1 MTGAPVILD
10 ADGLDAL
17 TEQPPPDRLRALLA
31 EAWERKSDVLVP
43 ALVCA
48 ECCRGAGRT
57 RAVESSLAGHRE
69 TRAARPAVRVVPTD
83 FDLARR
89 VGSVLHGVG
98 ADTKDIVDAH
108 SVAVASLHGRAVVG
122 ADGAVGGQVSVP
134 AATSGEEA
142 RMNERTMPGGSGDER
157 SLLDGWLDYYRATL
171 LAKCEGLTGDQLVAR
186 SCEPSPMSLIGLVR
200 HMTEMERMY
209 GHRLADWG
217 TGLLYCTD
225 EDEDADFAAVTAA
238 GAAEDLETFSAHC
251 ARTGKSWRRAN
262 SATPSAKRIRIRC
275 AGSTCI

>member
-1 MTGAPVILD
+1 MTGAPLILD

-57 RAVESSLAGHRE
+57 RAVESSLARHRE

-98 ADTKDIVDAH
+98 ADTGADTKDIVDAH
-108 SVAVASLHGRAVVG
+108 SVAVASMHGRAVVVT
-122 ADGAVGGQVSVP
+122 ADP
-134 AATSGEEA
+134 
-142 RMNERTMPGGSGDER
+142 DDI
-157 SLLDGWLDYYRATL
+157 L
-171 LAKCEGLTGDQLVAR
+171 
-186 SCEPSPMSLIGLVR
+186 
-200 HMTEMERMY
+200 
-209 GHRLADWG
+209 RLAS
-217 TGLLYCTD
+217 
-225 EDEDADFAAVTAA
+225 AMPAVRIVTR
-238 GAAEDLETFSAHC
+238 SA
-251 ARTGKSWRRAN
+251 R
-262 SATPSAKRIRIRC
+262 
-275 AGSTCI
+275 